1 MLPGLIDA
9 HVHVKAWHADLGIV
23 PRRPASYTALK
34 AAGLLAAMLHR
45 GFTTVRDAGG
55 ADAGLAAAVADG
67 TIPGP
72 RLFFCGHAI
81 SQTGGHGDAREA
93 GDDRHAGGGEGLSR
107 IADGVDAVRLA
118 ARDELRRGAH
128 FLKVMVSGGI
138 SSPTDR
144 LGLAAVLPG
153 RAGRVRRGGHQRR
166 PVRHRP
172 RVHGRERDPGRPGR
186 LPLRRARQPHRR
198 ARPPG

>member
-1 MLPGLIDA
+1 RA
-9 HVHVKAWHADLGIV
+9 RRADS
-23 PRRPASYTALK
+23 RRPRPYGPARAHRRARARQGLARRPRQRAA
-34 AAGLLAAMLHR
+34 AAGVVH
-45 GFTTVRDAGG
+45 GPEAGR
-55 ADAGLAAAVADG
+55 AAAVADG

-144 LGLAAVLPG
+144 LDSLQYSREELAAFVEEAG
-153 RAGRVRRGGHQRR
+153 NAGRYVTGHAYTAES
-166 PVRHRP
+166 VT
-172 RVHGRERDPGRPGR
+172 
-186 LPLRRARQPHRR
+186 RAAQAGFRCVEHANLIDR
-198 ARPPG
+198 ATA

>member
-1 MLPGLIDA
+1 M
-9 HVHVKAWHADLGIV
+9 HVKAWHADLGIV

-34 AAGLLAAMLHR
+34 AAGLLEAMLHR

-172 RVHGRERDPGRPGR
+172 RVHRRQRDPGRPR
-186 LPLRRARQPHRR
+186 PASAASSTPTSSTPP
-198 ARPPG
+198 PPG